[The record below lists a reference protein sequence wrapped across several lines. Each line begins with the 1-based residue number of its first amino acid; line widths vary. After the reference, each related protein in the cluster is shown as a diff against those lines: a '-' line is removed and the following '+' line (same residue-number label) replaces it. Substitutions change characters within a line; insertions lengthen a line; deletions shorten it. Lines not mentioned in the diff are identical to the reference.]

1 MTKSV
6 DCGRVNPASGCEH
19 VIRADSEEELMRLVA
34 KHAREEHGMEPTP
47 ELVEK
52 VKAHIEEA

>member
-1 MTKSV
+1 MAKSI
-6 DCGRVNPASGCEH
+6 DCGKVNPASGCEH

>member
-1 MTKSV
+1 M
-6 DCGRVNPASGCEH
+6 
-19 VIRADSEEELMRLVA
+19 IRADSEEELMRLVA

>member
-1 MTKSV
+1 MAKSI